1 MADLKNRNK
10 KLEHDDLKYIWHPFT
25 QMQEWAGENP
35 VIIEQG
41 KGSVLIDIYGKEY
54 LDGISSLWTNVHGH
68 QKQRLDLAIKE
79 QLDKIAHTTMLG
91 LSNVPAIRCA
101 KKLIGIAPE
110 GLTRVFYSDNGSTSV
125 EIALKIAFQYH
136 QQAPD
141 GDPEKK
147 KFISLVDAYHGDTI
161 GSVSVGGINLF
172 HTIYKPLLF
181 DSFKAP
187 APYCY
192 RCPFQENF
200 PGCDYKCLQKAEEIM
215 QEHHHEIAAMIV
227 EPLVQGAAG
236 ILVHPPGYLKGIRE
250 LCNRY
255 NIIMVADEVAVGF
268 GKTGKMF
275 ACEHEEVVPDIM
287 SLAKGISGGYLPL
300 AATLVKEKIYNGFL
314 RKYDEFKAFFHGH
327 TYTGNPLACAV
338 AIANLEIFEEEHVL
352 ENLGPKIELLKDR
365 LRSFKQIDSVGD
377 IRQSGFMVGIELVA
391 DKANRDPFES
401 RLRVG
406 HQVIMEARKR
416 GLIIRPLGDVIV
428 FMPPLAM
435 TMNELARLCDI
446 TYESIELVTKNI
458 YN

>member
-1 MADLKNRNK
+1 MADLKNRNQ

-25 QMQEWAGENP
+25 QMQEWVRENP

-125 EIALKIAFQYH
+125 EIALKIAFQYQ

-141 GDPEKK
+141 GDPGKK
-147 KFISLVDAYHGDTI
+147 KFITLVDAYHGDTI
-161 GSVSVGGINLF
+161 GSVSVGGIDLF

-200 PGCDYKCLQKAEEIM
+200 QGCDYKCLQKAEEIIR
-215 QEHHHEIAAMIV
+215 EHHHEIAAMIL

-314 RKYDEFKAFFHGH
+314 REYDEFKAFFHGH

-338 AIANLEIFEEEHVL
+338 AVANLEIFEEEHVL
-352 ENLGPKIELLKDR
+352 EHLGPKIELLKDR
-365 LRSFKQIDSVGD
+365 LKSFKLLDSVGD
-377 IRQSGFMVGIELVA
+377 IRQCGFMVGIELVA
-391 DKANRDPFES
+391 DRANRNTFEPH
-401 RLRVG
+401 LRVG

-428 FMPPLAM
+428 LMPPLAM
-435 TMNELARLCDI
+435 TMNELASLCDI
-446 TYESIELVTKNI
+446 TYESIELVTKK
-458 YN
+458 YL